1 MIINCYY
8 EFSDSEWNT
17 PRYFEELYSQIK
29 NYYTDFE
36 VNKLNSLYMPERRLS
51 EPCAKYSHAHMI
63 IQNAETKKYF
73 IVTYWD
79 KMECI
84 SDYTGWDMENC
95 VEIITASGTHKDDY
109 YYEPLEGHK
118 FIPFSYLTS
127 RIDSDDMI
135 YKLRDT
141 DNNNRVVPKKPMFK
155 GYLYEFRKFLN
166 QDGRFDVKHV
176 SDGEYLPHIEY
187 VKHLNHYAI
196 NMSLNGAGQICF
208 RDMEIL
214 GLGTALFRPKLS
226 VDFHNPLIPDYH
238 YISVDYDSIKGV
250 KPIDKY
256 YQLLSDLMLKK
267 WNKVKDDRDYIN
279 EVAKYGKE
287 WFDNNVPKEKHG
299 EILLNILNF
308 DKLL

>member
-1 MIINCYY
+1 MVINCYY
-8 EFSDSEWNT
+8 EFSGSEWNT
-17 PRYFEELYSQIK
+17 PRYFEELYHQIK
-29 NYYTDFE
+29 NHYTDFE
-36 VNKLNSLYMPERRLS
+36 VNRINSFDMPERRLS

-79 KMECI
+79 KMACI
-84 SDYTGWDMENC
+84 SDYSGWDMENC

-109 YYEPLEGHK
+109 YYQPLEGRE
-118 FIPFSYLTS
+118 FTPFSYLTP
-127 RIDSDDMI
+127 RIDSDYTI
-135 YKLRDT
+135 YQLRDT
-141 DNNNRVVPKKPMFK
+141 DNNDREIPEKPMFK

-166 QDGRFDVKHV
+166 ADDRFDVKNT
-176 SDGEYLPHIEY
+176 SDGEYLHYSEY
-187 VKHLNHYAI
+187 IKHLNNYAI

-250 KPIDKY
+250 QPIHKF
-256 YQLLSDLMLKK
+256 YQLLSDLMIER
-267 WNKVKDDRDYIN
+267 WNEVKDDRDYIN
-279 EVAKYGKE
+279 EVAKNGKE